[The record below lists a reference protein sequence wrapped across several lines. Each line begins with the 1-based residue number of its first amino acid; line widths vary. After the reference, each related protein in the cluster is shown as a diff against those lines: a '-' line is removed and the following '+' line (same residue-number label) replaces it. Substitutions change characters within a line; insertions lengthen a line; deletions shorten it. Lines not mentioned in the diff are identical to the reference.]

1 MFVCESLNYYS
12 FFIAIADIWEDIFEG
27 NSPALPFDRGRG
39 LDEIEILPF
48 DYQIINPDSLPVTH
62 ENSDNNFFE
71 DDSNNGQGK
80 KDDSNMTFQ
89 RSNADHNFYTENIGA
104 NVTVQCSPTIVESTL
119 ADFNNPIKLESDYDY
134 DASDEISDVEE
145 SQNEDLLQ
153 KNCKYFK

>member
-1 MFVCESLNYYS
+1 MN
-12 FFIAIADIWEDIFEG
+12 
-27 NSPALPFDRGRG
+27 
-39 LDEIEILPF
+39 
-48 DYQIINPDSLPVTH
+48 QIINPDSLPVTL

-71 DDSNNGQGK
+71 DDSNNGQGI
-80 KDDSNMTFQ
+80 KDDSNMIFQ
-89 RSNADHNFYTENIGA
+89 NADHNFYTENIGA

-153 KNCKYFK
+153 KNCKYSKQFANGHILKF